1 MTRHWKHFLP
11 KYLVINNFVYVTKV
25 TRRSPTQWTLITLFR
40 KNRAQPCWFFF
51 LSDVNSFVRSFDGF
65 LVSAQQHPAIDTLVL
80 TGQPKIIKTM
90 LFMSLI
96 KRILGHA
103 YYIYIYIMIMRRSI
117 NSRYDRV
124 LQSSDHYK
132 IMNGAAWEK

>member
-1 MTRHWKHFLP
+1 MQP
-11 KYLVINNFVYVTKV
+11 KSLENLQHNEHCNCFVRTG
-25 TRRSPTQWTLITLFR
+25 RSHVV
-40 KNRAQPCWFFF
+40 FF

-103 YYIYIYIMIMRRSI
+103 YYDNAQVHKQGN
-117 NSRYDRV
+117 NSV
-124 LQSSDHYK
+124 QF
-132 IMNGAAWEK
+132 MM